1 MGRTVGD
8 VWKKASCLI
17 ANSLKLAGC
26 SWWCASRKSCLS
38 FCSGGAGSDAMLH
51 PVGWAPALPSHLH
64 SQLATGLP
72 CSPSGHHFCIPSLPV
87 CPSSLF
93 VANHSAEDAGGRC
106 CEVFHLLSNTAFKR
120 IVCLLSAYENAAQVC
135 CQVLQ
140 AGQVQTQS
148 RSLLVGQV
156 QAVWGASSG
165 GPLGRRGGCSDS
177 WGAALCHCCHT
188 AVHRCSEE
196 PLKELVASGM

>member
-1 MGRTVGD
+1 MAWGT
-8 VWKKASCLI
+8 L
-17 ANSLKLAGC
+17 LAGLLLC
-26 SWWCASRKSCLS
+26 PHTCTESCPWV
-38 FCSGGAGSDAMLH
+38 C
-51 PVGWAPALPSHLH
+51 PAPCQGTTA
-64 SQLATGLP
+64 
-72 CSPSGHHFCIPSLPV
+72 CISSLPV

-93 VANHSAEDAGGRC
+93 VANFSAEDAGGGC
-106 CEVFHLLSNTAFKR
+106 CEVFNLLSSISFKR

-135 CQVLQ
+135 HQ

-156 QAVWGASSG
+156 QVVWGASSG
-165 GPLGRRGGCSDS
+165 GPLGWKGGCSDS

-188 AVHRCSEE
+188 AVRICSEV